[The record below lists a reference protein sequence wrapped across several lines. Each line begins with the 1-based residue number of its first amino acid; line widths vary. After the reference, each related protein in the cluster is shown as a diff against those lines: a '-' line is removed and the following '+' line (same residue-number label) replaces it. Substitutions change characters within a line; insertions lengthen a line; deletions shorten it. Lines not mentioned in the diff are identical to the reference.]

1 MMMMMKKQTLKTNG
15 YENWIEKLALEINA
29 DEEIT
34 LLCDPVQAR
43 QLSRDLLNYQSL
55 PTEIDS
61 VDKGTIVIRRTG
73 AFT

>member
-1 MMMMMKKQTLKTNG
+1 MKKPRLKTNG
-15 YENWIEKLALEINA
+15 YETWIEKLALEIKA
-29 DEEIT
+29 DQEIT
-34 LLCDPVQAR
+34 LLCDPIQAR

-73 AFT
+73 AFA